1 MLTRRAFSMLAG
13 AGLSSLCV
21 SRAHAAPNAALV
33 EAAKREGRVVVY
45 SAYISPISHGRIATA
60 FEKAYGIKIEYLTA
74 RGGELR
80 ERARIEQT
88 AGRFLGDVQ
97 HTASSVAAMT
107 ISVDKIIDPHGGLPN
122 AKRLKPD
129 FASRADDMQTPIFT
143 INYGMLVNTSM
154 VKPADEPK
162 SWMDL
167 LDPKWKGKILYDD
180 PRTAG
185 GGRVMFHMTMDK
197 FGRSYHEK
205 LAALEPVFSR
215 DYGEAARRVAR
226 GEFAIYVPLIL
237 SEYARLKG
245 LPVKMVIPQE
255 GVTYGSYSVSV
266 LRNAPHPNAARLLC
280 DFYLTDEVQEI
291 YADTGHGIVIS
302 DLKAKLS
309 AEVAELADVK
319 PLVAEDF
326 TRIDEFLALAK
337 EIYK

>member
-1 MLTRRAFSMLAG
+1 MGSGIDRRALLAG
-13 AGLSSLCV
+13 MASLGAT
-21 SRAHAAPNAALV
+21 RATAAPNAALV

-45 SAYISPISHGRIATA
+45 SAYISPVSHGRIATA

-74 RGGELR
+74 RGAELR
-80 ERARIEQT
+80 ERARIEQS

-97 HTASSVAAMT
+97 HTASSVAALT
-107 ISVDKIIDPHGGLPN
+107 ISTDKSVEPHGGLPN
-122 AKRLKPD
+122 AARLKPA
-129 FASRADDMQTPIFT
+129 FASRADEMQTPIFT
-143 INYGMLVNTSM
+143 INYGMLVNTAM
-154 VKPADEPK
+154 VKPAEEPK
-162 SWMDL
+162 TWADL
-167 LDPKWKGKILYDD
+167 LDPRWKGRILFDD

-185 GGRVMFHMTMDK
+185 GGRVMFHMTMDR
-197 FGRSYHEK
+197 FGRAYHEK
-205 LAALEPVFSR
+205 LAAQQPVFSR

-237 SEYARLKG
+237 SEYARVKG
-245 LPVKMVIPQE
+245 LPVKMVIPEE

-280 DFYLTDEVQEI
+280 DFYLSDEVQEI

-309 AEVAELADVK
+309 PEVAALAEVK

-326 TRIDEFLALAK
+326 SRIDEYLALAK
-337 EIYK
+337 EIYG